1 MFDHIGGDFLKR
13 KISLLVVSSILG
25 LSLLFV
31 STVSGVNDEMIF
43 EHPETQ
49 RSLPETKSK
58 LKIVLKKKA
67 AKPKPKVAVK
77 AKPKPKVVAKP
88 KAKPKAIKKNEITFA
103 GKTIP
108 LVNSQGKAAA
118 PNGNKAGY
126 WRGNG
131 KVNDKKTTHII
142 GHNPGSFAGMF
153 KLKKG
158 STIKVVDSDGKTRN
172 YKVYSILTVNDNVYG
187 KNGKDYWSTIFNQKG
202 ESISLQTCI
211 NDYWNLIVLAK

>member
-1 MFDHIGGDFLKR
+1 MK
-13 KISLLVVSSILG
+13 KKVSWLVVAISLG

-31 STVSGVNDEMIF
+31 SSVGTVSDGLVVES
-43 EHPETQ
+43 P
-49 RSLPETKSK
+49 RSDMTLPETKT
-58 LKIVLKKKA
+58 KIKVVAKA
-67 AKPKPKVAVK
+67 
-77 AKPKPKVVAKP
+77 KPKVVAKP
-88 KAKPKAIKKNEITFA
+88 KIVAKPKAKVIPKNQITFS

-108 LVNSQGKAAA
+108 LVNSQGAKAA

-126 WRGNG
+126 WSGNG
-131 KVNDKKTTHII
+131 KVDDKKTTHII

-153 KLKKG
+153 KLKNG
-158 STIKVVDSDGKTRN
+158 SVIKVTDANGKVRN

-187 KNGKDYWSTIFNQKG
+187 KNGKDYWSSIFNQKG

>member
-1 MFDHIGGDFLKR
+1 MKKKVR
-13 KISLLVVSSILG
+13 LLVVSIVLG

-31 STVSGVNDEMIF
+31 SSVSGVNDEMIF
-43 EHPETQ
+43 EHAVAQKT
-49 RSLPETKSK
+49 LPETKSK

-77 AKPKPKVVAKP
+77 AKAKPKPKA
-88 KAKPKAIKKNEITFA
+88 KAKPKAVKKNEITFS

-108 LVNSQGKAAA
+108 LVNSQGAAAA
-118 PNGNKAGY
+118 PKGNKAGY

-158 STIKVVDSDGKTRN
+158 SIIKVVDSDGKTRN

-202 ESISLQTCI
+202 EAISLQTCI